1 MKLKTPGQ
9 PQSPC
14 ANDNKNSGFIMI
26 TTVLIVAAVFSVI
39 LIKTALSTITHLET
53 KDISLN
59 ALKIQY
65 FTEGCIQ
72 EALIQYDRDQTYT
85 GGDFNIG
92 TGSCNVS
99 ARLEIKGGL
108 FYKKNRRIYAPAFLF
123 KLFFLFIHKQFSP
136 KPLVNLPHIVS

>member
-1 MKLKTPGQ
+1 
-9 PQSPC
+9 
-14 ANDNKNSGFIMI
+14 MI

-99 ARLEIKGGL
+99 VTGSGYDAT
-108 FYKKNRRIYAPAFLF
+108 
-123 KLFFLFIHKQFSP
+123 
-136 KPLVNLPHIVS
+136 LVITGNLNNYDRTLNINIATQSWDN